1 MKEKKIS
8 LSFDIGEILHDILV
22 ACNLISTGMGD
33 DVALEVKSNIKEPDG
48 ENTRTLIS
56 RGVTEAF
63 GKVKVA
69 CSRYLRSGRITD
81 DNSLERLVSLRLKDE
96 NGDELGAVY
105 EHVLIDLYIPNYNTA
120 VTDHL
125 KSSIHQYIVD
135 WCMWRFLQN
144 QIADKAAEYKTIAEE
159 DYHSIVKDLQ
169 ARENF
174 NFRRATWL

>member
-8 LSFDIGEILHDILV
+8 LSFDIGEILQDILV

-69 CSRYLRSGRITD
+69 CSRY
-81 DNSLERLVSLRLKDE
+81 
-96 NGDELGAVY
+96 
-105 EHVLIDLYIPNYNTA
+105 
-120 VTDHL
+120 
-125 KSSIHQYIVD
+125 
-135 WCMWRFLQN
+135 
-144 QIADKAAEYKTIAEE
+144 
-159 DYHSIVKDLQ
+159 
-169 ARENF
+169 
-174 NFRRATWL
+174 